1 MSKRFRIFSV
11 ALLGCLTQLMTQVIA
26 EESPAP
32 LSAYERA
39 IAELTGE
46 KFTQC
51 KSDFSVEARA
61 KGVSE
66 NTINDALDNA
76 SLLEQVI
83 KYDRNQ
89 PEFVRTFP
97 DYLNKRV
104 NAWRITQGKALLAEH
119 YPLLQK
125 LSAQYGIPPQY
136 LVSFWGLETNFG
148 AYKGKMPIIDALVT
162 LACDTRR
169 SDFFTQE
176 LIQALLLIDREN
188 IDYKEMLG
196 SWAGAMGHTQFMPS
210 AYMQYAVDGDQD
222 GRADLWNSVPD
233 ALTSAAN
240 FLSNLGWQP
249 GYRWGREIKLP
260 DSFDFRQ
267 TGRGFSKSLAE
278 WSELGI
284 TKPDGSS
291 IGNVDIS
298 ASVIVPSGHKGPA
311 FLVYDN
317 FDVIMKWNYSEFY
330 AIAVGYLADR
340 IVGGGA
346 LQQALPELPN
356 YSIEQVKAMQAR
368 LNQLGFDVG
377 EADGI
382 LGPATRKGIQG
393 FQIANNLIADGFPYP
408 QIFQAIQE
416 APLDI

>member
-1 MSKRFRIFSV
+1 MPQRFSFISTILLFASV
-11 ALLGCLTQLMTQVIA
+11 PLFAQET
-26 EESPAP
+26 PAP
-32 LSAYERA
+32 LDAYERA
-39 IAELTGE
+39 VAELQGE

-51 KSDFSVEARA
+51 KSAFSLEARQ

-66 NTINDALDNA
+66 STITEALDGA

-104 NAWRITQGKALLAEH
+104 NQWRISQGKKLLKEH
-119 YPLLQK
+119 YPLLQE

-169 SDFFTQE
+169 SDFFTKE

-188 IDYKEMLG
+188 INYKEMLG

-210 AYMQYAVDGDQD
+210 AYMQYAVDGDED

-240 FLSNLGWQP
+240 FLSNLGWVS
-249 GYRWGREIKLP
+249 GYRWGREIMLP
-260 DSFDFRQ
+260 ENFDFQQ
-267 TGRGFSKSLAE
+267 TGRGISKTLSQ
-278 WSELGI
+278 WQDMGV
-284 TKPDGSS
+284 TKADGSAL
-291 IGNVDIS
+291 GNVEIA

-317 FDVIMKWNYSEFY
+317 FNVIMKWNYSEFY
-330 AIAVGYLADR
+330 AIAVGHLADR
-340 IVGGGA
+340 IIGGGA
-346 LQQALPELPN
+346 LQQPLPELPN
-356 YSIEQVKAMQAR
+356 YSIAEVKQMQSR
-368 LNQLGFDVG
+368 LNELGFEVG

-393 FQIANNLIADGFPYP
+393 FQIANNLVADGFPYP
-408 QIFQAIQE
+408 QIFKAIQE